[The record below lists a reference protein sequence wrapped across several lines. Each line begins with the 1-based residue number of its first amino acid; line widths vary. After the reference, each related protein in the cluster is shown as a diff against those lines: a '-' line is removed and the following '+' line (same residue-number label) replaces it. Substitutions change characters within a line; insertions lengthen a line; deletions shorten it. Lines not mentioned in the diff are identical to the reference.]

1 MKKKVYKIST
11 LVVLF
16 LGFALLNNIYAE
28 VESREFELMAGYGT
42 ANLPKE
48 AETHRV
54 IPFIGRA
61 LWEVKPG
68 GYVGG
73 DIFYASVLE
82 PESDME
88 AGCGLFWQRRYR
100 NYEKISPYWEAECG
114 LIYTSLETEEQATQW
129 NFILQLGLGTYFSL
143 KDDLRLDIGY
153 RLRHYS
159 NAGLELPN
167 VGINHN
173 MVVVGLSWEF

>member
-1 MKKKVYKIST
+1 MYRILT
-11 LVVLF
+11 LIVFVFSIILF
-16 LGFALLNNIYAE
+16 NNLYAE

-42 ANLPKE
+42 AHLPRE
-48 AETHRV
+48 VETYVV
-54 IPFIGRA
+54 IPLIGRA
-61 LWEVKPG
+61 LWEIKPG

-73 DIFYASVLE
+73 DVFYASVLE

-88 AGCGLFWQRRYR
+88 VGCGLFWQRRYK
-100 NYEKISPYWEAECG
+100 NHEKISPYWEAECG

-143 KDDLRLDIGY
+143 KDDLKLDVGY

-159 NAGLELPN
+159 NAGIELPN
-167 VGINHN
+167 IGINHH
-173 MVVVGLSWEF
+173 MVVVGLSWKF